1 MRSIMNHNLK
11 PGLAPFL
18 SSSPISRRL
27 VVAAS
32 LLLCAAVPAQTR
44 AQAQQNYP
52 ERPIR
57 LLVGLAAGGGTDII
71 ARMVSLKL
79 GENLGQQVIVENRT
93 GSGGLLAAE
102 AGAKAAPDGYTLLFG
117 AISYSSIFASLY
129 KKLPYDPVKD
139 FAPISLVATFPNVL
153 VVNPNLPVKSVA
165 ELLAY
170 GRANPGKLSYGSSG
184 VGSSLHLSME
194 MLKSMTKL
202 DAVHV
207 PYKGGAPAT
216 ADLLGGQIQAMFD
229 NLPGQI
235 NYVKAGRTRALAVTT
250 TKRSPQL
257 PDVPTMIEAGVPG
270 YEVNVWYG
278 MLAPVATPKPII
290 DKLNAELVKVLNSPD
305 VKERMAKEGAEPMPT
320 TPAEFAAFQKAEI
333 TKWAKVVKDS
343 GATAD

>member
-1 MRSIMNHNLK
+1 MRSIMKNHLK
-11 PGLAPFL
+11 PDAPRATL
-18 SSSPISRRL
+18 PRRL
-27 VVAAS
+27 LALATT
-32 LLLCAAVPAQTR
+32 LLLGATASTP
-44 AQAQQNYP
+44 AQAQPAYP
-52 ERPIR
+52 NKPIH

-71 ARMVSLKL
+71 ARMVSAKL
-79 GENLGQQVIVENRT
+79 GESLGQQIIVENRT
-93 GSGGLLAAE
+93 GSGGLIAAE

-165 ELLAY
+165 ELIAY

-278 MLAPVATPKPII
+278 MLAPAATPKPII
-290 DKLNAELVKVLNSPD
+290 DKLNTELVKTLNSAD

-333 TKWAKVVKDS
+333 TKWAKVVKES

>member
-1 MRSIMNHNLK
+1 MTNRK
-11 PGLAPFL
+11 K
-18 SSSPISRRL
+18 
-27 VVAAS
+27 S
-32 LLLCAAVPAQTR
+32 LLAAALAALLACTISVPAH
-44 AQAQQNYP
+44 AQASPN
-52 ERPIR
+52 RPVR
-57 LLVGLAAGGGTDII
+57 LLVGLAPGGGTDII
-71 ARMVSLKL
+71 ARLVAQKM
-79 GENLGQQVIVENRT
+79 GEGLGQQVLVENRV

-102 AGAKAAPDGYTLLFG
+102 AAAKAVPDGYTLLFG

-129 KKLPYDPVKD
+129 RKLPYDPVKD

-153 VVNPNLPVKSVA
+153 VVNPALPVKTVG

-170 GRANPGKLSYGSSG
+170 AKANPGKVSYGSSG

-194 MLKSMTKL
+194 MLKSMTGL

-216 ADLLGGQIQAMFD
+216 ADLIGGQIQAMFD

-235 NYVKAGRTRALAVTT
+235 AYVKAGRTRALAVTT
-250 TKRSPQL
+250 AKRNPQL

-270 YEVNVWYG
+270 FEVNVWYG
-278 MLAPVATPKPII
+278 ILAQAATPKPII
-290 DKLNAELVKVLNSPD
+290 DKLNIEVVKALNSPE
-305 VKERMAKEGAEPMPT
+305 VRERMAKEGAEAIPS
-320 TPAEFAAFQKAEI
+320 TPAEFAAFQKAEV

>member
-1 MRSIMNHNLK
+1 MGSIMKKRLK
-11 PGLAPFL
+11 PETANFLARLTFCATAL
-18 SSSPISRRL
+18 SLSTAIH
-27 VVAAS
+27 
-32 LLLCAAVPAQTR
+32 
-44 AQAQQNYP
+44 AQAQPAYP
-52 ERPIR
+52 TKPIH
-57 LLVGLAAGGGTDII
+57 LYVGLAAGGGTDII
-71 ARMVSLKL
+71 ARLVSAKL
-79 GENLGQQVIVENRT
+79 GDSLGQQVIVENRT
-93 GSGGLLAAE
+93 GSGGLIAAE
-102 AGAKAAPDGYTLLFG
+102 SAAKAAPDGYTLLFG

-170 GRANPGKLSYGSSG
+170 GKANPGKLSYGSSG

-250 TKRSPQL
+250 TKRNPQL
-257 PDVPTMIEAGVPG
+257 PDVPTMQEAGVPG
-270 YEVNVWYG
+270 FEVNVWYG
-278 MLAPVATPKPII
+278 MLAPAATPKPIV
-290 DKLNAELVKVLNSPD
+290 DKLNTELVKVLNSPD

-320 TPAEFAAFQKAEI
+320 TQAEFAAFQKAEI
-333 TKWAKVVKDS
+333 AKWAKVVKES

>member
-1 MRSIMNHNLK
+1 MQPIMKKRLEPK
-11 PGLAPFL
+11 LLRLFGAPLA
-18 SSSPISRRL
+18 
-27 VVAAS
+27 AALMLGS
-32 LLLCAAVPAQTR
+32 ALPAH
-44 AQAQQNYP
+44 AQSNYP
-52 ERPIR
+52 AKPIH
-57 LLVGLAAGGGTDII
+57 LYVGLAAGGGTDII
-71 ARMVSLKL
+71 ARLVSAKL

-93 GSGGLLAAE
+93 GSGGLIAAE
-102 AGAKAAPDGYTLLFG
+102 SAAKAAPDGYTLLFG

-250 TKRSPQL
+250 AKRSPQL
-257 PDVPTMIEAGVPG
+257 PDVPTMQEAGVPG

-278 MLAPVATPKPII
+278 MLAPAATPKPIV
-290 DKLNAELVKVLNSPD
+290 DKLNTELVKVLNSAD

-320 TPAEFAAFQKAEI
+320 TQAEFAAFQKSEI
-333 TKWAKVVKDS
+333 AKWAKVVKES

>member
-1 MRSIMNHNLK
+1 MQAIMKSRLT
-11 PGLAPFL
+11 PYFTRGLLAVTAL
-18 SSSPISRRL
+18 IG
-27 VVAAS
+27 AAS
-32 LLLCAAVPAQTR
+32 AST
-44 AQAQQNYP
+44 AQAQTQAYP
-52 ERPIR
+52 NRPIH

-71 ARMVSLKL
+71 ARLTATKL
-79 GENLGQQVIVENRT
+79 GENLGQQVLVENRV
-93 GSGGLLAAE
+93 GSGGLIAAE
-102 AGAKAAPDGYTLLFG
+102 AGAKAAPDGYTILFG

-170 GRANPGKLSYGSSG
+170 GQANPGKLSYGSSG

-194 MLKSMTKL
+194 MLKSMTRL

-235 NYVKAGRTRALAVTT
+235 NYIKAGRTRALAVTT

-257 PDVPTMIEAGVPG
+257 PDVPTMQEAGVPG

-278 MLAPVATPKPII
+278 MLVPAATPKPII
-290 DKLNAELVKVLNSPD
+290 DKLNTELVKVLNSPE

-320 TPAEFAAFQKAEI
+320 TPAEFAAFQKAEVI
-333 TKWAKVVKDS
+333 KWAKVVKDS